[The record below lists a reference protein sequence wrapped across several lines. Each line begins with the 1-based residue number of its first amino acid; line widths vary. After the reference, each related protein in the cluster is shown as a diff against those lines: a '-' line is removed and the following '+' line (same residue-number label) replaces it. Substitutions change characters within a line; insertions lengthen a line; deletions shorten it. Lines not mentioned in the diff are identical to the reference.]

1 MDKEELKTKVFQ
13 NFNRNARWLG
23 IIDYKSLIVLLI
35 YMYVIYFITGILNIK
50 ILVRLY
56 VLVIFSI
63 PMIILTVMYSNEE
76 SVIDMLITIAKYIL
90 SNIPIDLV
98 YNNGTY
104 SMTIMYLRQI
114 YYKYVHIPNKKDAL
128 DLVISKDN
136 FR

>member
-90 SNIPIDLV
+90 RPK
-98 YNNGTY
+98 
-104 SMTIMYLRQI
+104 
-114 YYKYVHIPNKKDAL
+114 KYVHIPNKKDAL